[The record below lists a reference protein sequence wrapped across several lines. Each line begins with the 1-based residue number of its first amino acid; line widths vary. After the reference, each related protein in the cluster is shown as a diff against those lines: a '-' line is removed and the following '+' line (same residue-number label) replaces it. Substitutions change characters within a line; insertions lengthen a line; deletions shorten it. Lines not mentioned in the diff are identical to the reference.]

1 MKKQALLAAVAL
13 VAPVMLGTGVSAAT
27 TNANTTPAAQ
37 TTTPVISNFTV
48 SSTDT
53 NNPTPPSPTTPPTP
67 GTPSSPNPGNVPL
80 NPNGTFGLAYLP
92 AQFNFGSTELTGKT
106 AVSATAQP
114 QAGKTF
120 NVGVKNTTHTTNG
133 WTLNASLQGELTN
146 YGAHIKITNAEAKLN
161 DGGNLTSL
169 PNTNMI
175 NVNSNIDINS
185 TSSNIM
191 TGNAGVGVFS
201 GTYDLKLGNVSLEIP
216 NASVV
221 PAGDASGTVNW
232 DLQQTPTAK
241 P

>member
-1 MKKQALLAAVAL
+1 
-13 VAPVMLGTGVSAAT
+13 MLGTGVSAAT
-27 TNANTTPAAQ
+27 TTANTTPAPAAQ

-53 NNPTPPSPTTPPTP
+53 NNPTPPSPTTPTTP

-106 AVSATAQP
+106 TVSATAQP
-114 QAGKTF
+114 QTGKTF
-120 NVGVKNTTHTTNG
+120 NVGVKDTTHTNKG

-146 YGAHIKITNAEAKLN
+146 YGAHIKITNTEAKLN
-161 DGGNLTSL
+161 NGGNLTSL
-169 PNTNMI
+169 PNSSMI
-175 NVNSNIDINS
+175 SVNNNIDINS
-185 TSSNIM
+185 ASSNIM
-191 TGNAGVGVFS
+191 TGNANGTVFS

-232 DLQQTPTAK
+232 DLQQTPTN